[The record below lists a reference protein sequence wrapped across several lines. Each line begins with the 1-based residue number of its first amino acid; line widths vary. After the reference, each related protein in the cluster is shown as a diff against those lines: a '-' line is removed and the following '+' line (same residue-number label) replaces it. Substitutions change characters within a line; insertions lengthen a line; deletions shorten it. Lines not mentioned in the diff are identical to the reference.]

1 MTDRNNEGAIWG
13 NKKKEK
19 ETHADF
25 TGNATI
31 DGVEYWVNAYKRRP
45 DEPANRPSLKFYFV
59 KKEVPDDEPEPEDGL

>member
-31 DGVEYWVNAYKRRP
+31 DGVEYWINAYKRRP

-59 KKEVPDDEPEPEDGL
+59 RKEVPDDEPEPEDDV

>member
-25 TGNATI
+25 TGNATV

-59 KKEVPDDEPEPEDGL
+59 KKEVPDDEPEPEDEV

>member
-31 DGVEYWVNAYKRRP
+31 DGVEYWVNAYKRKP
-45 DEPANRPSLKFYFV
+45 DEPANRPSVRFYFV
-59 KKEVPDDEPEPEDGL
+59 KKQVPDDEPEPEDGL

>member
-31 DGVEYWVNAYKRRP
+31 DGVEYWINAYKRRP

-59 KKEVPDDEPEPEDGL
+59 RKEVPDDEPEPEDEL